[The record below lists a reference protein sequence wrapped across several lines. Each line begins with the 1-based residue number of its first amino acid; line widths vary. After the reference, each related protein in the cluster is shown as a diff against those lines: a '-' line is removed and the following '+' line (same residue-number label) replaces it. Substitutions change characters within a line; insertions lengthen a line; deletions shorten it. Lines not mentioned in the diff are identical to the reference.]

1 MSILRSNIAC
11 RTTRTTTTRTIRTLF
26 WRVNRTLTIVADGF
40 TDALQEAREQEAS
53 DKADAAAAAI
63 RAAGGAG
70 TAVAAAAAVGDGDN
84 NESDDEQMENKTE
97 SCCFGKGQCDY
108 SVHPLTPPPSSSIS
122 LPVGCARRW

>member
-1 MSILRSNIAC
+1 MPYESYDYESYDSC
-11 RTTRTTTTRTIRTLF
+11 TLF
-26 WRVNRTLTIVADGF
+26 WRVNRILTIVADGF

-97 SCCFGKGQCDY
+97 SCCFGKGQCDNW
-108 SVHPLTPPPSSSIS
+108 L
-122 LPVGCARRW
+122 LLLFLLRRDGNCAATCEHHADVRSTT